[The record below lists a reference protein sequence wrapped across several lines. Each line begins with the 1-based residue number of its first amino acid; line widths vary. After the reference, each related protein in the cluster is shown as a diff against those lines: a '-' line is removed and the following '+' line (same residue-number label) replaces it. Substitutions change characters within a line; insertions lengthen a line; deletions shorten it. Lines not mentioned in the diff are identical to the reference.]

1 LPAVKSFIALLIR
14 YVPRRYLQAASVVGL
29 KVASIFLRGEG
40 SVCEICGNQYRR
52 FLPYGRL
59 RARSNALCPGCLS
72 LERHRL
78 ILRYLKSK
86 TDFFNKKTEVLHI
99 APEKCF
105 LKSFRIQH
113 GAGYVTA
120 DLESPWAD
128 VKMDIHNMPFPDN
141 SFEFVICNHVLE
153 HVEDDLRALS
163 EIKRVLRPGGRAI
176 LQVPFF
182 SPVPDKT
189 FEDSSVTNEADREKL
204 FGQRDHI
211 RRYGKDYSGRIES
224 VGLKV
229 NEERFA
235 FELLPSECSKLGIVP
250 EIIYLGIKA

>member
-1 LPAVKSFIALLIR
+1 LPEVKRIISLLIR

-29 KVASIFLRGEG
+29 KLASLFLRGEG
-40 SVCEICGNQYRR
+40 SVCEICGNRYRR

-78 ILRYLKSK
+78 IYRYLKTK
-86 TDFFNKKTEVLHI
+86 TDFFNKKTDVLHI

-105 LKSFRIQH
+105 LKPFRLQH
-113 GAGYVTA
+113 DTGYVTA

-128 VKMDIHNMPFPDN
+128 VKMDIHKMPFPDN

-153 HVEDDLRALS
+153 HVADDLLALS
-163 EIKRVLRPGGRAI
+163 EIKRVLRPGGTAI

-182 SPVPDKT
+182 SPVPERT
-189 FEDSSVTNEADREKL
+189 FEDPSVKDETEREKL

-211 RRYGKDYSGRIES
+211 RRYGKDYPDRIES

-235 FELLPSECSKLGIVP
+235 FDFSPTECTNLGIVP
-250 EIIYLGIKA
+250 EIIYLGTKQ